1 MRIGF
6 GYDVHRLVAG
16 RKLIIGGV
24 QVPYEKGLEG
34 HSDADVLLHAICDG
48 LLGALGEGDIGKH
61 FPNTDPRFR
70 GIPSLSLLQSVA
82 AMMAERRLTVEN
94 LDTTIVAERPMIGP
108 YIPQMVEKIAETL
121 DIPGQRVNVKATT
134 SEGLGFV
141 GEGKGIVAYAVVL
154 LTEVSNPQAQALS

>member
-154 LTEVSNPQAQALS
+154 LTEVSNLQAQVLS